1 MKPAPTAA
9 LIALVAALFPAAP
22 LAAQTTAPFED
33 TPEAH
38 YFDFWPG
45 TWVEVV
51 DGVPD
56 TSATRF
62 EVRRSVHPAAYDER
76 WRLVV
81 DGTALHATA
90 LRAWD
95 RVAGRWMF
103 TWVSD
108 NGLYQVWEGRR
119 FGDDWYIVREFEI
132 DDERFLSR
140 QAWIP
145 RGDDELVRV
154 MDRSFDDG
162 RTWDPRSRT
171 VFRRVA
177 EHAPVTAPPGWV
189 DADPLPEGGTA

>member
-1 MKPAPTAA
+1 MQGSRYGHAG
-9 LIALVAALFPAAP
+9 IALALLALAAAAP
-22 LAAQTTAPFED
+22 LAAQTTAPFAD

-62 EVRRSVHPAAYDER
+62 VVRRSVHPAAFEER
-76 WRLVV
+76 WRLVF
-81 DGTALHATA
+81 DGRALHATA

-95 RVAGRWMF
+95 RTAERWMF

-108 NGLYQVWEGRR
+108 NGLYQVWEGRK
-119 FGDDWYIVREFEI
+119 FGDDWYIIREFEV
-132 DDERFLSR
+132 DGERFLSR

-145 RGDDELVRV
+145 RGEDELVRV
-154 MDRSFDDG
+154 MERSFDDG
-162 RTWDPRSRT
+162 GTWEPRSRT
-171 VFRRVA
+171 VFRRVSG
-177 EHAPVTAPPGWV
+177 PGMQ
-189 DADPLPEGGTA
+189 